1 MKSAPTNLSKYAIS
15 SKNGNAQIWDQKCL
29 IWVFFDWTLKR
40 ILSYLK
46 SAHSDLYNWKLSR
59 KKKMP
64 KFWSKNALFWGTI
77 LKKYCHILNQHPR
90 FWPTAKFGDKKKK
103 MTKVGTKSTLFGYF
117 EAGILKKLL
126 SYLKSTPSNLP
137 NSKNF
142 GKKQKCLN

>member
-1 MKSAPTNLSKYAIS
+1 
-15 SKNGNAQIWDQKCL
+15 
-29 IWVFFDWTLKR
+29 
-40 ILSYLK
+40 
-46 SAHSDLYNWKLSR
+46 
-59 KKKMP
+59 MP
-64 KFWSKNALFWGTI
+64 KFWSKNALFWGTV

-117 EAGILKKLL
+117 EAAILKKLL

-142 GKKQKCLN
+142 GKKQKCLNQGQKMPCLRILKNYLSYSKPAPTKLSNCKISKKKEMPKFRNKMYYLGIFNWNLKIILSYLK

>member
-1 MKSAPTNLSKYAIS
+1 MKSTPTNLSKYPIS

-29 IWVFFDWTLKR
+29 IWVFFDWNLKR

-46 SAHSDLYNWKLSR
+46 SAHSDLYNWKLSS